1 MSIKYKITLLFVSM
15 VVMILLILSLGVY
28 YFSASSR
35 KAAFE
40 ERLKNRA
47 LSSANVYAG
56 IRGGDSATLQ
66 RMNESMV
73 ASLTDR
79 SIAVYRQGRG
89 YEYVFSDRPGDSVA
103 LGSKI
108 LDRVAEKGELS
119 FTDRGRPAFAVYHRA
134 AGGDFVFAVA
144 AVDLEGRE
152 YLAQLKRILFL
163 AGLLGICLSFIAG
176 LIFARRIVRPINRI
190 SEEVNAISSSSLSQ
204 RIQTVGTRDELS
216 RLSDTFNQLLD
227 RLEESFSIQRR
238 FISNASH
245 ELSNPLTSISSQLDV
260 ALQRYRTTEE
270 YRDVLLSVREDIL
283 SLQQLT
289 RSLLDIAKA
298 GTQGSIDLEN
308 VRLDELLFGVIE
320 DIHRQNPE
328 YKIRFSAEDYPEE
341 EEKLTVFGN
350 ANLLYIAFKN
360 IIDNGCKY
368 SENMSASVDIRFG
381 PKKIEVA
388 VVNKGDV
395 IAESDIRNIF
405 QPFFRTASAQQ
416 KSGFGL
422 GLTLT
427 RRILSLHKG
436 SIYVESDPHSGTRFT
451 VTLPNRV

>member
-15 VVMILLILSLGVY
+15 VVMILFVLSLGVY
-28 YFSASSR
+28 YYSVSSR
-35 KAAFE
+35 KASFE

-79 SIAVYRQGRG
+79 SIAVYRWGRG
-89 YEYVFSDRPGDSVA
+89 YEYVFSDRPGDSISLSRNV
-103 LGSKI
+103 
-108 LDRVAEKGELS
+108 LDRAAEKGEYFFS
-119 FTDRGRPAFAVYHRA
+119 VRGRPAFAVYHRA

-144 AVDLEGRE
+144 ADDLEGRE
-152 YLAQLKRILFL
+152 YLAQLRRILFL
-163 AGLLGICLSFIAG
+163 AGLLGICLSVVAG

-204 RIQTVGTRDELS
+204 RIQTVGTHDELS
-216 RLSDTFNQLLD
+216 RLSGTFNQLLD

-270 YRDVLLSVREDIL
+270 YRDVLLSVREDII

-289 RSLLDIAKA
+289 RSLLDIAKT
-298 GTQGSIDLEN
+298 GTQGSIDLEH
-308 VRLDELLFGVIE
+308 VRLDELLFRVIG
-320 DIHRQNPE
+320 DIQRQNPD
-328 YKIRFSAEDYPEE
+328 YKIRFSAENYPEE

-360 IIDNGCKY
+360 IVDNGCKY
-368 SENMSASVDIRFG
+368 SENMSASVDMRFG
-381 PKKIEVA
+381 TKKIDVD
-388 VVNKGDV
+388 VTNSGDI

-405 QPFFRTASAQQ
+405 QPFFRASSAQQ

-436 SIYVESDPHSGTRFT
+436 SIDVDSDPQSGTRFT
-451 VTLPNRV
+451 VTLPNCV